1 MPYLIQPSLSPSKSP
16 ETPLNSRA
24 LRRARL
30 AMNRSPSTRK
40 IDLIFKS
47 AIVLAAKV
55 SILQQENER
64 LVESLDLE
72 KKKHKKGR
80 KLDLYGE

>member
-1 MPYLIQPSLSPSKSP
+1 
-16 ETPLNSRA
+16 
-24 LRRARL
+24 
-30 AMNRSPSTRK
+30 MNRSPSTRK